1 MEEYQRR
8 MEACFKT
15 LVNWVGGFSYPCY
28 PSSHTHGSV
37 ENYSKLKD
45 TNIGDTPIFHWT
57 MIMGG
62 RVYHIDF
69 SCSPLI
75 VEMINDSI

>member
-8 MEACFKT
+8 MEACFQKNGE
-15 LVNWVGGFSYPCY
+15 LGWWFQLPFLPYSN
-28 PSSHTHGSV
+28 HGSV

-45 TNIGDTPIFHWT
+45 TNIEDTAIFHWT

-62 RVYHIDF
+62 RVYTYRF
-69 SCSPLI
+69 LMFAPNCG
-75 VEMINDSI
+75 ND